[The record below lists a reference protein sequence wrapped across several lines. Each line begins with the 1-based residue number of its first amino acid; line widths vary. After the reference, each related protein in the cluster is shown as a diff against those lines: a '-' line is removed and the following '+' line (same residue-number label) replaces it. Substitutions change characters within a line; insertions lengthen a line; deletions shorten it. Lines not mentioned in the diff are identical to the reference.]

1 VSRDA
6 VVQLPQAQSVEHR
19 HRVAP
24 GVKKIAVPPRPD
36 EGLPPPPPPYSVFAR
51 GVAIG
56 ASVWWPYV
64 ALAVALVMLLFQRD
78 QAKRAAL
85 KKWAKWT
92 AVYFAVWIAGIV
104 LFALMAGDPA

>member
-1 VSRDA
+1 
-6 VVQLPQAQSVEHR
+6 
-19 HRVAP
+19 
-24 GVKKIAVPPRPD
+24 VKKTVVPPRPD
-36 EGLPPPPPPYSVFAR
+36 EGLPPPPPPYSVLAR

-64 ALAVALVMLLFQRD
+64 ALAVAFIMLLFQRD

-92 AVYFAVWIAGIV
+92 ALYLAVWVAPIV
-104 LFALMAGDPA
+104 LFALVAGDPA